1 MILRSWC
8 TLDVTQ
14 DFLPADAA
22 LRKCRTFMLF
32 TSLNNSHLFISLTI
46 ESPTATAPFWFLWTL
61 LLFFIENWKLFCLET
76 FYHWL
81 YFSFWDIF
89 NGFSGRIISLVELS
103 IDSFSN
109 RRLLVRS
116 QQKKHQNNVWNLF
129 KSNNK
134 DIRTTSVTLLIYYK

>member
-61 LLFFIENWKLFCLET
+61 SFVFYWKLKIILSWNFLPLVVFFILGYFHWFLWKDNFTSWIINRFILQPAFTCSKPAKET
-76 FYHWL
+76 PEQC
-81 YFSFWDIF
+81 
-89 NGFSGRIISLVELS
+89 V
-103 IDSFSN
+103 
-109 RRLLVRS
+109 
-116 QQKKHQNNVWNLF
+116 
-129 KSNNK
+129 KSVQ
-134 DIRTTSVTLLIYYK
+134 I